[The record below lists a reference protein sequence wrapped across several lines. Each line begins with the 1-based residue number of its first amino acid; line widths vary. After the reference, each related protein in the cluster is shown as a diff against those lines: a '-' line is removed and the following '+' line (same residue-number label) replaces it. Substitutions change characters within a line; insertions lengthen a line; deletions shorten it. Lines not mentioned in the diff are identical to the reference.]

1 MCPASF
7 YESALPKHRVRLWST
22 ASAFGGLRPPL
33 EDVSASGGCV
43 RLWRMCPPL
52 EDVSAFGGCKYTG
65 LPARIRPEIG
75 LSATLV
81 GMIVHESGF
90 G

>member
-7 YESALPKHRVRLWST
+7 KESAFPKHRVRLWST
-22 ASAFGGLRPPL
+22 AF
-33 EDVSASGGCV
+33 ASGGCV
-43 RLWRMCPPL
+43 RLWSTVC
-52 EDVSAFGGCKYTG
+52 AFGACKYTG
-65 LPARIRPEIG
+65 LPARIRREIG

-81 GMIVHESGF
+81 GMIVHESSF